1 MKKAKYIA
9 LFVVVA
15 IILFAVVYTIISIK
29 NKIDPKYTITTSS
42 QTVIKELRALN
53 RLETASFI
61 IEKVVDAGTSGN
73 VFQEFLYGDRILL
86 IAHGESIAGF
96 DFANLNNSAVN
107 VSGSTVSLTLPPPQI
122 LVTKLDSSQTRV
134 YDRKQGLL
142 SRGDK
147 DLESK
152 ARLAAEQTIQQA
164 ACKGEILR
172 VASENGRKQL
182 SALLRA
188 LGFITIT
195 ISIPE
200 ASC

>member
-9 LFVVVA
+9 IFLVA
-15 IILFAVVYTIISIK
+15 AVILFAVVYTIISIK
-29 NKIDPKYTITTSS
+29 NQIDPKYTITTSS

-73 VFQEFLYGDRILL
+73 VFEEFLYGDRILL
-86 IAHGESIAGF
+86 IAHGEAIAGF
-96 DFANLNNSAVN
+96 DFANLKDADVN

-142 SRGDK
+142 SKGDK

-152 ARLAAEQTIQQA
+152 ARLAAEQTITQA

-172 VASENGRKQL
+172 VAAENGRKQL

-188 LGFITIT
+188 LGFVTIT